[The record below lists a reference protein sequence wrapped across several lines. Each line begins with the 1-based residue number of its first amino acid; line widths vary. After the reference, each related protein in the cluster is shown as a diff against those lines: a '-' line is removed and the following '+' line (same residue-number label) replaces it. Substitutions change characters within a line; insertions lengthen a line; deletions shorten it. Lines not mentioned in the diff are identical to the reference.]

1 MEDAGYRADHY
12 DLEWWQNDSQ
22 ACKMH
27 RRFIREEEKDE
38 RYRYGIVGYIGHDQ
52 YAVRKDPMDGISVRE
67 DVNCEELVEMSCF
80 YGNFAFGMPHATEV
94 VRNLAKDAL
103 WVVVNE
109 MAKRLNAV
117 DDYDNFTVAK
127 YLRAFA
133 ILYHNIV
140 PNYKNR
146 MKHFDDMVCDEYT
159 KTLWLPN
166 DFRANVPEQFVKAI
180 DLIPGKFKLNTDNQT
195 LVTMSDAPKVAVAD
209 IVVDKV
215 DVSNGT
221 MIMTLS
227 DGSKMEVPM
236 IENTLEATDNV
247 NSTTAKL
254 ICTSQN
260 NCIDIS
266 ASDSCGKSIREMLE
280 ENQETKR
287 ANELLLAMHM
297 RELTKEELEEL
308 RRLTGLKLLSEN
320 NLPWCELR
328 AEQKKADKRQ
338 PKESPIDYKD
348 RDKKLPEK
356 AKKTTE
362 TPKRKHYR

>member
-1 MEDAGYRADHY
+1 
-12 DLEWWQNDSQ
+12 
-22 ACKMH
+22 
-27 RRFIREEEKDE
+27 
-38 RYRYGIVGYIGHDQ
+38 
-52 YAVRKDPMDGISVRE
+52 
-67 DVNCEELVEMSCF
+67 
-80 YGNFAFGMPHATEV
+80 
-94 VRNLAKDAL
+94 
-103 WVVVNE
+103 
-109 MAKRLNAV
+109 
-117 DDYDNFTVAK
+117 
-127 YLRAFA
+127 
-133 ILYHNIV
+133 
-140 PNYKNR
+140 
-146 MKHFDDMVCDEYT
+146 
-159 KTLWLPN
+159 
-166 DFRANVPEQFVKAI
+166 
-180 DLIPGKFKLNTDNQT
+180 
-195 LVTMSDAPKVAVAD
+195 
-209 IVVDKV
+209 
-215 DVSNGT
+215 
-221 MIMTLS
+221 MIA
-227 DGSKMEVPM
+227 
-236 IENTLEATDNV
+236 TLEATDII